1 MLRLRGRQM
10 KHDVL
15 TNPKHLI
22 SMKSLAYFSFL
33 PLLIACGSK
42 LEKASDK
49 PAPPPP
55 RAPDEV
61 FLTTAQVQA
70 AGIQL
75 GTFTRRDLGTEVQAT
90 GQIDVPPS
98 HRVSATA
105 IMGGYVERLPV
116 LPGQHVA
123 RGSVLATLR
132 NPEYLKLQQDYLQ
145 SQARIVF
152 LKQETS
158 RQQIL
163 NDEDV
168 GARRKLQQAISELR
182 TEQAAAGSFAAQ
194 LRLIG
199 LKPEG
204 ISAGN
209 IRPNVPLI
217 ASIGGY
223 VKSVLVNPG
232 QFVNPQD
239 VLVELVDRS
248 DLHLELKVFERD
260 IAKVMVGQEIL
271 FRVPAQGAGAPLL
284 PATVFLVGK
293 AFDDN
298 GRTVSIHAHLPDSGP
313 AATATAALLPGQYVS
328 ARILTGRMPQRTL
341 PEDALVPGGEV
352 SYGYYQTKTDAK
364 GSTFRR
370 FRLQPGSTDQGQIAV
385 RPLDKLTDTTH
396 LVVKGAYFLDAERSK
411 GQGGDE

>member
-1 MLRLRGRQM
+1 
-10 KHDVL
+10 
-15 TNPKHLI
+15 
-22 SMKSLAYFSFL
+22 MKSLPYLAFF
-33 PLLIACGSK
+33 PFLIACGSK
-42 LEKASDK
+42 PEKASDK

-75 GTFTRRDLGTEVQAT
+75 GTFARRDLGTEVQAT

-98 HRVSATA
+98 HRVSVTA

-116 LPGQHVA
+116 LPGQYVA

-132 NPEYLKLQQDYLQ
+132 SPEYLKLQQDYLQ

-158 RQQIL
+158 RQQTL

-168 GARRKLQQAISELR
+168 GARRKLQQATSELR
-182 TEQAAAGSFAAQ
+182 IEQAAAGSLAAQ

-199 LKPEG
+199 LKPATLG
-204 ISAGN
+204 ADN
-209 IRPNVPLI
+209 IRPNVPLL

-239 VLVELVDRS
+239 VLMELVDRS

-260 IAKVMVGQEIL
+260 IAKVKVGQSIL
-271 FRVPAQGAGAPLL
+271 FQVPAQGAGARPLS
-284 PATVFLVGK
+284 ATVFLVGK
-293 AFDDN
+293 AFDEG
-298 GRTVSIHAHLPDSGP
+298 GRTVSVHAHLPDTGP
-313 AATATAALLPGQYVS
+313 GATAAEALLPGQYVS
-328 ARILTGRMPQRTL
+328 ARILTGRTPQRTL

-352 SYGYYQTKTDAK
+352 SYGYYQVKSGAK
-364 GSTFRR
+364 GSTFCR
-370 FRLQPGSTDQGQIAV
+370 FRLHPGATDQGQIAV
-385 RPLDKLTDTTH
+385 NLLDKLADSTH
-396 LVVKGAYFLDAERSK
+396 LVIKGTYFLDAERSK